1 MHVFIRVCTD
11 RRSDVL
17 KRQFNVVDGQEW
29 QRQKAKQDDLLDLF
43 VRVGISQSHFL
54 HALNN
59 CLRKMEPRHLRTLRC
74 RALSSIRSSHLLV
87 FHQTLHSKLSLCGID
102 STSMFYYAKLISEYY
117 YAIFS
122 QCSPQ

>member
-1 MHVFIRVCTD
+1 MRVSTD

-17 KRQFNVVDGQEW
+17 KRQFSVVDEHAW
-29 QRQKAKQDDLLDLF
+29 QRQKAKHDDLRALF

-59 CLRKMEPRHLRTLRC
+59 CLRKMEPRRPRTLRSP
-74 RALSSIRSSHLLV
+74 ALSSIRSNHLLV
-87 FHQTLHSKLSLCGID
+87 FHQTLHSKLSRCGID
-102 STSMFYYAKLISEYY
+102 NTSMFYYAKLISEYY

-122 QCSPQ
+122 QYSPQ